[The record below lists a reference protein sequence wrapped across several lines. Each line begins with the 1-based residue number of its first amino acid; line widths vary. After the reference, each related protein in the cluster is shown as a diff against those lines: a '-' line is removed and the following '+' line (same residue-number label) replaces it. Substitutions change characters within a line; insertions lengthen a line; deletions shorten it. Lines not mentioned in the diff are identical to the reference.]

1 MEDFALEGEGS
12 FVRVSMVKQKSFL
25 TNYFVGEQG
34 AQWGTKDKKEMS
46 KGRSEGNYNKVDHM
60 IAAKRA
66 WSLYK
71 KKKAAFITW
80 A

>member
-1 MEDFALEGEGS
+1 
-12 FVRVSMVKQKSFL
+12 
-25 TNYFVGEQG
+25 
-34 AQWGTKDKKEMS
+34 
-46 KGRSEGNYNKVDHM
+46 M

-80 A
+80 PLALWTRDSPPPVPLPRLLQKPEPQNHNSFFT